1 MVTIVVHIDG
11 LCEPNPSGVG
21 TYACIIRDGKK
32 LIYIGAGVI
41 GEGRGMSSNVSE
53 YVGLIAALTA
63 LKGKKLTDK
72 EIVVYTDSEVLA
84 RQMGGEWRAVSGFY
98 MSYYLS
104 AKRLRYQ
111 FTNLKFQWI
120 PREENEE
127 ADAETKRVYEQWCKA
142 NNRKVKYKATKG

>member
-1 MVTIVVHIDG
+1 M
-11 LCEPNPSGVG
+11 CAERNPNGVG
-21 TYACIIRDGKK
+21 TFACIIRDGKK
-32 LIYIGAGVI
+32 EIYRSAGVI
-41 GEGRGMSSNVSE
+41 GEGRGMSSNTSE

-63 LKGKKLTDK
+63 LKDKNLTDRD
-72 EIVVYTDSEVLA
+72 IVVYTDSEVLA

-98 MSYYLS
+98 MSYYLR

-127 ADAETKRVYEQWCKA
+127 ADAETKRVYSQWCKA
-142 NNRKVKYKATKG
+142 NNRKPIYKARKG